1 MNQINLDQ
9 KTHNCIQKESDES
22 MTTQIKIQTKK
33 MIEDKIFPSI
43 QEVSYCIK
51 HDKLG
56 GKDMILYKMLIDF
69 YEAMNNKNGQDSVQG
84 NSSKNVENMVQILLP
99 CSMKFYRKLDQTE
112 MDKLVFKMQE
122 INCKVSSKIQEVN
135 KNQKS
140 IIKYKNGSIK
150 TLSDLVGD
158 IPQQPAHFGNLFLK
172 KSTIFVNQKE
182 ETLTRTLVELTKVEQ
197 YLHYYEEQSM
207 IFDNSAVL
215 TSSRKHLKI
224 SKRIKKEKQPTR
236 QK

>member
-69 YEAMNNKNGQDSVQG
+69 YEAMNNKNGQDSV
-84 NSSKNVENMVQILLP
+84 
-99 CSMKFYRKLDQTE
+99 
-112 MDKLVFKMQE
+112 
-122 INCKVSSKIQEVN
+122 
-135 KNQKS
+135 
-140 IIKYKNGSIK
+140 
-150 TLSDLVGD
+150 
-158 IPQQPAHFGNLFLK
+158 
-172 KSTIFVNQKE
+172 
-182 ETLTRTLVELTKVEQ
+182 
-197 YLHYYEEQSM
+197 
-207 IFDNSAVL
+207 
-215 TSSRKHLKI
+215 
-224 SKRIKKEKQPTR
+224 
-236 QK
+236 